1 MAGGRGSRMS
11 ELYGHDTKN
20 SKYNT
25 REKLLLPIITK
36 TKKPTRVIGHVID
49 AMMRCDTINRIYAIV
64 SEANAPHTRQAI
76 ADQYHDTIDMV
87 ESSGAG
93 YSEDIGHALKH
104 ISKREKATTDP
115 YERGAIIAPGD
126 MPYVDANIISQI
138 SSHYAK
144 DIWTAIVITKEYADM
159 WESSFAYQEA
169 IPVDKR
175 HHDTTDKLHC
185 YYTGISLVDPLLVAS
200 HHNGKKKIA
209 QRHVILNDHRIVHS
223 LNTPNDYE
231 KYMQKAGL
239 L

>member
-11 ELYGHDTKN
+11 ELYDVKN
-20 SKYNT
+20 DNNCS
-25 REKLLLPIITK
+25 REKLLLPVTK
-36 TKKPTRVIGHVID
+36 SKEPTRVIEHVID
-49 AMMRCDTINRIYAIV
+49 AMMRCDAIHHIYAIV

-76 ADQYHDTIDMV
+76 ADRYHDTISMI
-87 ESSGAG
+87 ESGGSG
-93 YSEDIGHALKH
+93 YSKDMGHALAH
-104 ISKREKATTDP
+104 ISKQQGKTTIDP
-115 YERGAIIAPGD
+115 YERGAIIVPGD
-126 MPYVDANIISQI
+126 MPYMDTNIISQI

-169 IPVDKR
+169 VLVDKK
-175 HHDTTDKLHC
+175 HYNGTNNC

-200 HHNGKKKIA
+200 HDNKEKIA

-223 LNTPNDYE
+223 LNTLSDYE
-231 KYMQKAGL
+231 RYMQKAGL